1 MKIPSFVPKY
11 VSPSVLVFGLV
22 ACSQGPAYHGGG
34 AYLNAATQLR
44 SGSTTSTSLHS
55 RPAPSAAACVVPV
68 SPGVGY
74 VVRDAE
80 SYAKIKENEF
90 VSVAVRPVSTFG
102 ADVDTASYANLRR
115 MIRDGDEV
123 PPGAV
128 RLEEMLNY
136 FPYDYPQ
143 PAPGEPFAVR
153 METAECPWKPGDR
166 LLKIALRTREVTPAA
181 RPPANLVFLV
191 DVSGSMEAEN
201 KLPLVRK
208 GLLMLAENLR
218 PQDRISMVTYAGE
231 SGLVL
236 PSTSGDRKVAIRRA
250 IGRLSAG
257 GSTNGGEGIELA
269 YRIAAENF
277 IRGGVN
283 RVILA
288 TDGDFNVGITDGKEL
303 ERLISAKA
311 KSGVFLS
318 VLGFGMGNLKDD
330 TLETLADKGNG
341 NYAYIDTREEA
352 EKVLVADASGTL
364 LTVAKD
370 VKLQLV
376 WSDAA
381 AKRYR
386 LLGYENRVMAD
397 DDFAN
402 DRKDSGDMGAG
413 QRVTVLYQYE
423 PAADSGSLATLRIRH
438 KLPEASKSDLLS
450 HTCPAAGTRAFADAD
465 PDFRFASAVAA
476 LGMALRGSSY
486 AGDTT
491 CEAILG
497 WTEGTLGDDPG
508 GLRREFVGLVKKARI
523 LIASPKG

>member
-1 MKIPSFVPKY
+1 MKIPNFISKHL
-11 VSPSVLVFGLV
+11 SCGLLVFVLA
-22 ACSQGPAYHGGG
+22 ACSKGPVFHDSA
-34 AYLNAATQLR
+34 AYLEAWAPVR
-44 SGSTTSTSLHS
+44 SGSAASKSQKS
-55 RPAPSAAACVVPV
+55 RPAPMAAARMAS
-68 SPGVGY
+68 SPLAGGY
-74 VVRDAE
+74 VMRDTE
-80 SYAKIKENEF
+80 SYGRIRENEF
-90 VSVAVRPVSTFG
+90 VRVSERPVSTFG

-123 PPGAV
+123 PQGAV

-153 METAECPWKPGDR
+153 MEAAECPWKPGDR
-166 LLKIALRTREVTPAA
+166 LLKIALRTRDVAPAS

-191 DVSGSMEAEN
+191 DVSGSMEADN

-208 GLLMLAENLR
+208 GLLMLAETLR
-218 PQDRISMVTYAGE
+218 PQDRISMVAYAGE

-236 PSTSGDRKVAIRRA
+236 PSTSGDRKSAIRRA

-269 YRIAAENF
+269 YQIAAGNF

-288 TDGDFNVGITDGKEL
+288 TDGDFNVGITDGKKL
-303 ERLISAKA
+303 ERLIAAKA
-311 KSGVFLS
+311 ESGVFLS

-341 NYAYIDTREEA
+341 NYGYIDTREEA

-370 VKLQLV
+370 VKLQLE
-376 WSDAA
+376 WNGSAA
-381 AKRYR
+381 RRYR

-397 DDFAN
+397 EDFAN

-423 PAADSGSLATLRIRH
+423 PAADSGTLATLRIRH
-438 KLPEASKSDLLS
+438 KLPEASRSELSS
-450 HTCPAAGTRAFADAD
+450 HTCPAAGTRAFADAA

-476 LGMALRGSSY
+476 FGMALRGSPH
-486 AGDTT
+486 AGGATR
-491 CEAILG
+491 ESILG
-497 WTEGTLGDDPG
+497 WAQGALADDPG
-508 GLRREFVGLVKKARI
+508 GLRREFIGLVKKARI
-523 LIASPKG
+523 PERGR

>member
-1 MKIPSFVPKY
+1 MKIPSSDPKRL
-11 VSPSVLVFGLV
+11 SLVLLMLALA
-22 ACSQGPAYHGGG
+22 ACSQGPVYQSNGY
-34 AYLNAATQLR
+34 YLEAWAPTRSASAAHK
-44 SGSTTSTSLHS
+44 SLKS
-55 RPAPSAAACVVPV
+55 RPKPMAAPSMAPAPPV
-68 SPGVGY
+68 GGY
-74 VVRDAE
+74 TKPEAE
-80 SYAKIKENEF
+80 SYAKIRENEF
-90 VSVAVRPVSTFG
+90 VRTAERPVSTFG

-123 PPGAV
+123 PQGAV

-143 PAPGEPFAVR
+143 PAPGEPFAVK

-166 LLKIALRTREVTPAA
+166 LLKIALRTRDVAPAA

-208 GLLMLAENLR
+208 GLLMLAETLR

-236 PSTSGDRKVAIRRA
+236 PSTSGDRKFAIRRA

-269 YRIAAENF
+269 YRIAGDNF

-288 TDGDFNVGITDGKEL
+288 TDGDFNVGVTDGKEL

-311 KSGVFLS
+311 KNGVFLS

-370 VKLQLV
+370 VKLQLE
-376 WSDAA
+376 WNGSAA
-381 AKRYR
+381 RRYR
-386 LLGYENRVMAD
+386 LLGYENRVMAGE
-397 DDFAN
+397 DFAN

-423 PAADSGSLATLRIRH
+423 PATDSGTLATLRIRH
-438 KLPEASKSDLLS
+438 KLPEASRSELSS
-450 HTCPAAGTRAFADAD
+450 HTCPAAGTRAFADAT

-476 LGMALRGSSY
+476 FGMALRASPH
-486 AGDTT
+486 AGGATR
-491 CEAILG
+491 ESILEWAQG
-497 WTEGTLGDDPG
+497 ALADDPG

-523 LIASPKG
+523 PERGR

>member
-1 MKIPSFVPKY
+1 MKTPSFIPKHL
-11 VSPSVLVFGLV
+11 SCGLLVFMLA
-22 ACSQGPAYHGGG
+22 ACSQGPVFHDSA
-34 AYLNAATQLR
+34 AYLEAWAPVR
-44 SGSTTSTSLHS
+44 SGSATSKSLHS
-55 RPAPSAAACVVPV
+55 RPRPTTAACVAPAP
-68 SPGVGY
+68 SGIGY
-74 VVRDAE
+74 AMRDTE
-80 SYAKIKENEF
+80 SYAKVKENEF
-90 VSVAVRPVSTFG
+90 VRVAVRPVSTFG

-123 PPGAV
+123 PQRAV

-143 PAPGEPFAVR
+143 PAPGEPFAVK

-166 LLKIALRTREVTPAA
+166 LLKIALRTRDVAPAA

-191 DVSGSMEAEN
+191 DVSGSMEDEN

-208 GLLMLAENLR
+208 GLLMLAETLR

-236 PSTSGDRKVAIRRA
+236 PSTTGDRKFAIRRA

-269 YRIAAENF
+269 YQIAAGNF

-311 KSGVFLS
+311 RSGVFLS

-341 NYAYIDTREEA
+341 NYAYIDTRDEA

-376 WSDAA
+376 WNEAA
-381 AKRYR
+381 ARRYR

-397 DDFAN
+397 EDFAN

-423 PAADSGSLATLRIRH
+423 PAADAGTLATLRIRH
-438 KLPEASKSDLLS
+438 KLPEASQSDLTS
-450 HTCPAAGTRAFADAD
+450 HICPAAGTRTFADAD
-465 PDFRFASAVAA
+465 PDLRFAAAVAA
-476 LGMALRGSSY
+476 FGMALRGSPH
-486 AGDTT
+486 AGGATR
-491 CEAILG
+491 ESILG
-497 WTEGTLGDDPG
+497 WAQGALGDDPG

-523 LIASPKG
+523 PERGR